1 MMRVRSKVHLLPA
14 LCWPPSRLG
23 MLLGGVV
30 MCGVFAAVSVAQE
43 PGGTQPA
50 PAAWRFERAD
60 GTAVVGALQS
70 LDPAGIVLAS
80 PDGNVTLALEAV
92 RALEP
97 VEKPAA
103 TAMDARVWL
112 TDGSFLAGGSIV
124 FEGREMSLEQDGTRL
139 VMPQNA
145 VAKVAWNLA
154 GDDAAVGAAVPV
166 WQATVPADV
175 DSDLIVIRKSVDPE
189 PVYQCVPCAI
199 LAIDA
204 EHVTVALDDDRIPVK
219 RERVAG
225 LVWLRAESEVQLQG
239 PVVDLVGGRLLTREV
254 RYLADSGSLTMVTAW
269 SPEVTVPVTAVRRID
284 LAAGRTVSLTTLLP
298 EASSVEPAFASLSK
312 VDELGVAFEPRILL
326 SGDVAPSGLS
336 GPMILAMPRTVL
348 RWKLPAGVRQLRMT
362 AAGER
367 LQGGGADLV
376 VVVDGQERMR
386 RAIAS
391 DGSAGVEIDVD
402 VSGGR
407 SLEVH
412 VDFPSG
418 LAGQLVGLGRI
429 QLIDPRLE
437 K

>member
-1 MMRVRSKVHLLPA
+1 MRVRSSVHSLSP

-23 MLLGGVV
+23 MSLGGMVA
-30 MCGVFAAVSVAQE
+30 CCVFAAMSLAQE
-43 PGGTQPA
+43 PGGSQRA
-50 PAAWRFERAD
+50 SDAWRFDRAD
-60 GTAVVGALQS
+60 GTQVVGELRS
-70 LDPAGIVLAS
+70 LDAAGIVLGSA
-80 PDGNVTLALEAV
+80 DGEVTIALDEV

-103 TAMDARVWL
+103 AAMDARVWL
-112 TDGSFLAGGSIV
+112 TDGSLLAGSSV
-124 FEGREMSLEQDGTRL
+124 QLEGREMSLEQGGTTL
-139 VMPQNA
+139 VLPQTA

-154 GDDAAVGAAVPV
+154 GGEPAVGAAAPV
-166 WQATVPADV
+166 WQTAVPAEV

-189 PVYQCVPCAI
+189 PIYQCVPCAI
-199 LAIDA
+199 LSIDA
-204 EHVTVALDDDRIPVK
+204 EYVTVALDDDRIPVK

-254 RYLADSGSLTMVTAW
+254 QYLAESASLQVVTAW
-269 SPEVTVPVTAVRRID
+269 SPEVTLPVAAVRRID
-284 LAAGRTVSLTTLLP
+284 LAAGRTVSLTTLPP
-298 EASSVEPAFASLSK
+298 EASSVEPAFAGLAE
-312 VDELGVAFEPRILL
+312 VDELGVAFEPRILS
-326 SGDVAPSGLS
+326 SGDIAAGGVS

-376 VVVDGQERMR
+376 VVVDGQERTR

-412 VDFPSG
+412 VDFPSEPFG
-418 LAGQLVGLGRI
+418 RLVGLGRI

>member
-1 MMRVRSKVHLLPA
+1 MRVRSKVHVLPA
-14 LCWPPSRLG
+14 LCWPLSRLG
-23 MLLGGVV
+23 MVLGGLVA
-30 MCGVFAAVSVAQE
+30 CGVFAAVSVAQE
-43 PGGTQPA
+43 PGGPRPA
-50 PAAWRFERAD
+50 PAAWRFDRAD
-60 GTAVVGALQS
+60 GTSVVGTLQS
-70 LDPAGIVLAS
+70 LDAAGIVLAS
-80 PDGNVTLALEAV
+80 TDGDVTLSLEEV

-97 VEKPAA
+97 VEKPSAA
-103 TAMDARVWL
+103 AMDARVWL
-112 TDGSFLAGGSIV
+112 TDGSLLAGGGIV
-124 FEGREMSLEQDGTRL
+124 LEGREMSLDQDGTTL
-139 VMPQNA
+139 MLPQNA

-154 GDDAAVGAAVPV
+154 GDDTAVGAAVPE
-166 WQATVPADV
+166 WQASVPAEV

-225 LVWLRAESEVQLQG
+225 LVWLRAESDVQLQG

-254 RYLADSGSLTMVTAW
+254 RYLADSGSLQMVTAW
-269 SPEVTVPVTAVRRID
+269 SQEVAVPVAAVRRID
-284 LAAGRTVSLTTLLP
+284 LAAGRTVSLTALVP

-312 VDELGVAFEPRILL
+312 VDELGGAFEPRILP

-376 VVVDGQERMR
+376 VMVDGQERMR
-386 RAIAS
+386 RVIPS
-391 DGSAGVEIDVD
+391 DGSAGVEIDVE

-418 LAGQLVGLGRI
+418 PAGQLVGLGRI
-429 QLIDPRLE
+429 LLIDPRLE